1 MELTTIPTAEWDQV
15 VNDAESFWDEMASI
29 SPRAAK
35 VVQIFKDYSN
45 VMHKAGVPY
54 RYS

>member
-1 MELTTIPTAEWDQV
+1 LTTIPAAEWDQV
-15 VNDAESFWDEMASI
+15 VRDAEGFWDEMSSI

-35 VVQIFKDYSN
+35 VVQIFKDYSA
-45 VMHKAGVPY
+45 VMEKAGVPY

>member
-1 MELTTIPTAEWDQV
+1 V
-15 VNDAESFWDEMASI
+15 VVEDAKEFWDEMASA

-35 VVQIFKDYSN
+35 VVQIFKDYSA
-45 VMHKAGVPY
+45 VMEQVGVPY

>member
-1 MELTTIPTAEWDQV
+1 MELTTIPAEEWDQV
-15 VNDAESFWDEMASI
+15 VKDAESFWDEVSAS

-35 VVQIFKDYSN
+35 VVQIFKDYSK
-45 VMHKAGVPY
+45 VMQKAGVPY